1 MNGVSLPGLLVWY
14 VVFLFST
21 TFHEFMHA
29 FAAHRLGDHTAAAG
43 GQLTL
48 DPIPHLRRS
57 TFGMLV
63 WPVLSFFF
71 SQGRWMFGWASAPYD
86 RNWALRY
93 PRRYALMSL
102 AGPFA
107 NFLLVVLGVVALRV
121 LVSQGVFQLA
131 MPPRPDSLVVSAHA
145 LENPAAAAV
154 AMALSVLVTLN
165 VVLGVFNLIPVPPLD
180 GFGVLEGLAPA
191 GHSTFFQMVRVTPAY
206 QFLGMM
212 LAWRFGD
219 ILIEPAL
226 NLTLVALYAR

>member
-1 MNGVSLPGLLVWY
+1 MDGFSVPGLLVWY

-21 TFHEFMHA
+21 TFHEFLHA
-29 FAAHRLGDHTAAAG
+29 FIADRMGDPTAALG

-63 WPVLSFFF
+63 WPILSFAF

-86 RNWALRY
+86 RNWSLRF

-102 AGPFA
+102 AGPMA
-107 NFLLVVLGVVALRV
+107 NFILVAFGVLTIRLLVD
-121 LVSQGVFQLA
+121 QGVFGLA
-131 MPPRPDSLVVSAHA
+131 MPPQTHALVV
-145 LENPAAAAV
+145 PAQETPVMAAV
-154 AMALSVLVTLN
+154 SMALSVLVTLN

-180 GFGVLEGLAPA
+180 GFGVLEGVAPR
-191 GHSTFFQMVRVTPAY
+191 GFSSFFQIVRVTPAY
-206 QFLGMM
+206 QFLGMI

-219 ILIEPAL
+219 VLIEPAL
-226 NLTLVALYAR
+226 NLTLRALYIR